1 MKTNLTRQFSVFI
14 ALIAFLALMSGNA
27 FAACT
32 ILYTDAAPH
41 NCVDNKAVVLSPYWQ
56 SDSGSYTF
64 IAVSHTSLSG
74 MASQIGVT
82 INAVPSKINDLSVAN
97 QVEQFGHAAT
107 FTVTSGTTKRVFIV
121 RSNHPTINPT
131 SITDAAFITGTSN
144 FTHGSVRIDQVST
157 NPEIRTKTDVK
168 CSGESIDDG
177 GITRCS
183 GNIVVTGTNTGYQN
197 PGDGYTDATMMSYWG
212 SVVVEKNTTG
222 FAMEFIGDMNDS
234 QGGLI
239 INGLGTDNGSSAFG
253 AVISGP
259 AAP

>member
-1 MKTNLTRQFSVFI
+1 MKTKLTRQFSVFI

-27 FAACT
+27 FAQ
-32 ILYTDAAPH
+32 
-41 NCVDNKAVVLSPYWQ
+41 NCVLLHESSPSGAVYNCVKNEDVVLSPYWQ

-82 INAVPSKINDLSVAN
+82 VNAIPSKVNALSVAN
-97 QVEQFGHAAT
+97 TVEQFGAAVT

-121 RSNHPTINPT
+121 RSGHPTINPT

-144 FTHGSVRIDQVST
+144 FTHGSVRIDQVSSD
-157 NPEIRTKTDVK
+157 PEVR
-168 CSGESIDDG
+168 
-177 GITRCS
+177 
-183 GNIVVTGTNTGYQN
+183 TNTGITCNGLKSEGGMSRCSNLSGYGGN
-197 PGDGYTDATMMSYWG
+197 YDPGDGYRDATMMSYWG

-234 QGGLI
+234 QGGYMR
-239 INGLGTDNGSSAFG
+239 GDF
-253 AVISGP
+253 SGRAGGV

>member
-1 MKTNLTRQFSVFI
+1 MKTKLTRQFSVFI
-14 ALIAFLALMSGNA
+14 SLLAFLALMSGNA
-27 FAACT
+27 FAACS
-32 ILYTDAAPH
+32 IYNAGAAPH
-41 NCVDNKAVVLSPYWQ
+41 NCVDNKAVILSPYWQ

-82 INAVPSKINDLSVAN
+82 VNAIPSKISDLSVAN
-97 QVEQFGHAAT
+97 QVEQFGAAAT

-157 NPEIRTKTDVK
+157 HPEIRTNPTAL
-168 CSGESIDDG
+168 CSFETTVEGRTYCKGS
-177 GITRCS
+177 
-183 GNIVVTGTNTGYQN
+183 VTGGYAGQ
-197 PGDGYTDATMMSYWG
+197 GYTDATMMSYWG

-222 FAMEFIGDMNDS
+222 FAMEFLGDMNDT
-234 QGGLI
+234 QGGYVTTMGAT
-239 INGLGTDNGSSAFG
+239 NGNGP
-253 AVISGP
+253 ISGV